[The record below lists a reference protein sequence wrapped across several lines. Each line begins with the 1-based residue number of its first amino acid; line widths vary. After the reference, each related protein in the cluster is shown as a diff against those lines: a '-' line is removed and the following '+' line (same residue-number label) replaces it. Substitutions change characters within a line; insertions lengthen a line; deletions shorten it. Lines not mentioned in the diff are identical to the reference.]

1 MLPPPGVPVSEDR
14 GLGLRAFLNVELDR
28 SGGQKMF
35 AHTTPF
41 LAIFN
46 EPILQRCCTHGGVA
60 GDARDAP
67 RADRVMPRI
76 AREGAGGLLAAL
88 LYNERID
95 KMDERIGK
103 RDLTPG
109 AKAELEGPRPAAPKV
124 PHRPP
129 PPPKTQEKRW
139 SKVEEAILASLVD
152 VHGDGSWD
160 LVAAKMRS
168 RSSASVARHWS
179 AMRSPRRKLPTAKGA
194 APSDVL
200 TSSENEQTQ
209 QGADRSAV
217 GTWLQHGDRESD
229 GSDLIGLGG
238 QKKALPEGWTE
249 TVHEAPAR
257 SYSTFAGPT
266 GQRAR
271 SIAEAWRMHNAA
283 GGGGAGGAGG
293 AAVTGGSGVA
303 LDASSVSAQSARL
316 AFLPGEASWASGA
329 GDEAFASGPAIEYI
343 PSHCVALSHDAN
355 VPAYA
360 TVVVTAEEID

>member
-1 MLPPPGVPVSEDR
+1 
-14 GLGLRAFLNVELDR
+14 
-28 SGGQKMF
+28 
-35 AHTTPF
+35 
-41 LAIFN
+41 
-46 EPILQRCCTHGGVA
+46 
-60 GDARDAP
+60 
-67 RADRVMPRI
+67 
-76 AREGAGGLLAAL
+76 LLSAL

-95 KMDERIGK
+95 KIDSRLGK

-139 SKVEEAILASLVD
+139 SHVEEAILASLVD

-160 LVAAKMRS
+160 LVAANMRS
-168 RSSASVARHWS
+168 RSSASVARHWF
-179 AMRSPRRKLPTAKGA
+179 AMRSRRRPATDAVPA
-194 APSDVL
+194 DAL
-200 TSSENEQTQ
+200 TSAENKQMP
-209 QGADRSAV
+209 QGADRTTW
-217 GTWLQHGDRESD
+217 GTWLQHVDRESD
-229 GSDLIGLGG
+229 GSDLVGLGLGG

-257 SYSTFAGPT
+257 SYSTFAGPA

-283 GGGGAGGAGG
+283 GGGVGGAGG

-303 LDASSVSAQSARL
+303 ALDASSVLSAQSARL
-316 AFLPGEASWASGA
+316 GFLSGEASWASG
-329 GDEAFASGPAIEYI
+329 DSDDVASASEPATEYI
-343 PSHCVALSHDAN
+343 PSHCVALSHAAN